1 MNLEAGVHSSKL
13 HISCFCVE
21 LRYDEDERNLY
32 FVFSTGKRK
41 LRFQFYVPYGYPDDA
56 SPDERPLLMQ
66 EEGLYDVQLQYYFF
80 SFYFFILSYLF
91 IYFELLFII
100 YSCYLFVCVLWAVAG
115 AGGSGQ

>member
-1 MNLEAGVHSSKL
+1 MALIFNNCT
-13 HISCFCVE
+13 CFLVE

-80 SFYFFILSYLF
+80 YLF
-91 IYFELLFII
+91 IRDLFITF
-100 YSCYLFVCVLWAVAG
+100 SVYLI
-115 AGGSGQ
+115 